1 MKICSYSIVLQKV
14 IFIYF
19 LFALIEERKWE
30 ASKERRTT
38 KVFCFLRLFRYP
50 LISFPATDRQTCQNT
65 NKRGKTQKLLSAHNS
80 KELSQSMSHKSK
92 W

>member
-50 LISFPATDRQTCQNT
+50 LISFPRCV
-65 NKRGKTQKLLSAHNS
+65 SC
-80 KELSQSMSHKSK
+80 LSQDPLVTPWSPATRSFL
-92 W
+92 